1 VYNHGHG
8 MVPVRVRLTL
18 AVLLAVTLLAGAT
31 AAWAH
36 PVAEV
41 VTVQAE
47 PPAAAAPPAPAA
59 PVETPAT
66 TMPLALVVGL
76 VLAVAGVAAAPRRA
90 LALALVLVLGLLALE
105 LGIHSVHHLG
115 DRQAASQ
122 CDVASA
128 STHVH
133 GATPQAPTCAPWV
146 PTLLGA
152 VLAPEAGQPGGR
164 LIRPDEGRAPP
175 AA

>member
-1 VYNHGHG
+1 
-8 MVPVRVRLTL
+8 MRVRLTL
-18 AVLLAVTLLAGAT
+18 AALLVAAAVLSASAT
-31 AAWAH
+31 GAWAH

-41 VTVQAE
+41 AVVEDEPVPDAPAPAPAVSPAE
-47 PPAAAAPPAPAA
+47 SPAAA
-59 PVETPAT
+59 PVP
-66 TMPLALVVGL
+66 LVVGL
-76 VLAVAGVAAAPRRA
+76 VLALAVAAAAPRRA
-90 LALALVLVLGLLALE
+90 LAVALVLVLSVLAVE
-105 LGIHSVHHLG
+105 VGVHSVHHLG
-115 DRQAASQ
+115 DRQAAAQ

-133 GATPQAPTCAPWV
+133 GATPQAPSCSPWV

-152 VLAPEAGQPGGR
+152 VLTPESGQPGAR

>member
-1 VYNHGHG
+1 MH
-8 MVPVRVRLTL
+8 VRLTL
-18 AVLLAVTLLAGAT
+18 AAALVAITLLAASAT
-31 AAWAH
+31 AVWAH
-36 PVAEV
+36 PVVEAP
-41 VTVQAE
+41 TVEIEALTGGAQLV
-47 PPAAAAPPAPAA
+47 PAA
-59 PVETPAT
+59 PAETPSPVPVSLVLGAV
-66 TMPLALVVGL
+66 LALGG
-76 VLAVAGVAAAPRRA
+76 AVAAPRRV
-90 LALALVLVLGLLALE
+90 LALALVLILSLLALE

-133 GATPQAPTCAPWV
+133 GATPQAPTCSPWV

-152 VLAPEAGQPGGR
+152 VLTPESGRPGAR

>member
-47 PPAAAAPPAPAA
+47 PPAA

>member
-1 VYNHGHG
+1 

-66 TMPLALVVGL
+66 TMPLALVV
-76 VLAVAGVAAAPRRA
+76 
-90 LALALVLVLGLLALE
+90 GLLALE